1 MRPTFEKTCQMFPS
15 RSQFSPIFKRID
27 VLPRRLQILAQQTI
41 VSLFFNHLAAM
52 LCKIYLNKS
61 FMGKNF
67 FSPLVFGVR
76 GQDFPSPTHP
86 FYFKGFECWAPLL
99 LAAILRTCMTSTRD
113 SFIKVSELY
122 VTQASTKR

>member
-27 VLPRRLQILAQQTI
+27 VLPRRLQILAPQTI
-41 VSLFFNHLAAM
+41 MSLFNHLAVM
-52 LCKIYLNKS
+52 LCKIYWNKS
-61 FMGKNF
+61 FIVKDF

-76 GQDFPSPTHP
+76 WQDFPSPTHP
-86 FYFKGFECWAPLL
+86 FYFKGYEFWAPLL